1 MSSPKNAGIKPGR
14 GRHKNHAPPSAKWLA
29 HSWGPNNPPPKTGGR
44 PKVPE
49 DVRRAFRELTPLAVD
64 TLKRVMMDEDHPS
77 AAAKAA
83 EVVLDRAW
91 GKAPVFVDGEIRFG
105 KLSEEE
111 RKAKVEELI
120 AKVEARCLN
129 PHGEEEPVEA
139 HLLGP
144 AREEEDEDS

>member
-1 MSSPKNAGIKPGR
+1 MATGLRKKK
-14 GRHKNHAPPSAKWLA
+14 HVAPPGLLA
-29 HSWGPNNPPPKTGGR
+29 HKWGPNNPPPKSPGR

-64 TLKRVMMDEDHPS
+64 TLKRVMMDEAHPGP
-77 AAAKAA
+77 AARAA

-120 AKVEARCLN
+120 AQVEARCLN
-129 PHGEEEPVEA
+129 PHSGEDEPVEA

-144 AREEEDEDS
+144 AKEDEDS